1 MMITRTHWF
10 YAVIACAPVAVISQ
24 ACSNDTPATGSSSHG
39 NPGST
44 TLTGDAG
51 LTTGDAG
58 KTGSDAGKDSGTVII
73 DAGPAMC
80 SPTFVFASD
89 GKLAGLDNST
99 LSQFGSVS
107 GTELT
112 LAWTTSTGDVYVA
125 DRASTSANFSTAA
138 KANGSTALAVDR
150 VALSPTGT
158 QMIAVAADRKSFIEI
173 DRSTVGGTW
182 AVGSTA
188 AFANINALLD
198 EEGPGSGFAEPVIA
212 ADNQTFFFVATIG
225 AAVPFIYESRYNT
238 TIEGWAGPNA
248 LSETDLRAADST
260 HRRRPTG
267 ASADRRTLFFYDEV
281 NNVERAAWRD
291 NENAMFTQFI
301 DETGFNEGAPNATCQ
316 TLYFQGAGPA
326 VFTAD

>member
-1 MMITRTHWF
+1 MTTMRAHWLF
-10 YAVIACAPVAVISQ
+10 VALACAPFAAVAQ

-44 TLTGDAG
+44 TLVGDAG
-51 LTTGDAG
+51 LSTSDAG
-58 KTGSDAGKDSGTVII
+58 KTSSDAGKDSGTVIV

-80 SPTFVFASD
+80 DPTFVFTSD
-89 GKLAGLDNST
+89 GALPGLDNAT
-99 LSQFGSVS
+99 LSQFGAVS
-107 GTELT
+107 GTELS
-112 LAWTTSTGDVYVA
+112 LAWTASTGDVYVA
-125 DRASTSANFSTAA
+125 DRVSTSANFSTAA

-158 QMIAVAADRKSFIEI
+158 QIIAVSADRKSFIEI
-173 DRSTVGGTW
+173 DRSTIGGTW
-182 AVGSTA
+182 TVGSSA
-188 AFANINALLD
+188 AFANIVALLD
-198 EEGPGSGFAEPVIA
+198 EQPPGSGFAEPVIA

-225 AAVPFIYESRYNT
+225 NAVPFIYESRFNT

-248 LSETDLRAADST
+248 LSETELRASDAA

-281 NNVERAAWRD
+281 NGVERAAWRD
-291 NENAMFTQFI
+291 NPDAMFTLFV

-316 TLYFQGAGPA
+316 TLYYQGAGPA